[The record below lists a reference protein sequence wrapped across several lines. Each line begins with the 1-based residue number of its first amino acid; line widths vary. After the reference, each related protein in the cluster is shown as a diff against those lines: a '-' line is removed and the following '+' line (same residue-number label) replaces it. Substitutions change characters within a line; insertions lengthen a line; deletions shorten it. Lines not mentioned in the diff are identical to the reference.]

1 MTMMNDQLIAWLN
14 DAYAMEQGLIPVL
27 QSHAGDAQGLMPQA
41 ASRMQQ
47 HIVETQTHAARVEQ
61 CLRTLGATPSTVKS
75 TLSQLMGSV
84 EGLATGIFSDAPVK
98 NVLADYSAEQ
108 LEVACYRALITAAR
122 NLGHENIAQL
132 CEMNLQEDEAM
143 ALWLRDQIP
152 EVVTSTMRR
161 AGV

>member
-1 MTMMNDQLIAWLN
+1 MMNDQLIAWLN

-27 QSHAGDAQGLMPQA
+27 QNHATDAQARLPEA
-41 ASRMQQ
+41 AARMQQ
-47 HIVETQTHAARVEQ
+47 HIAETQTHAARVEQ
-61 CLRTLGATPSTVKS
+61 CLRALGTTPSTVKS
-75 TLSQLMGSV
+75 TLSQLMGTAQ
-84 EGLATGIFSDAPVK
+84 GLTTGLFSDEPIK

-108 LEVACYRALITAAR
+108 LEVACYRALVTAAR
-122 NLGHENIAQL
+122 QLGHEEVAQL

-152 EVVTSTMRR
+152 TVVTTTMRS